1 MINPKLFAGVGTALV
16 LGSCALLSTESRS
29 VEIAPSPTAT
39 SRQDNLIALFVVK
52 RDNLN
57 QQYRGEIYPIAQY
70 KNGRYSDASVDVTL
84 EMRQNA
90 KEADIVKRN
99 AARSVLNSNP
109 TFTAVNPQ
117 GNALSKFSVDRLGVG
132 QFACSSLLIG
142 RGKLLGQSN
151 IQTMFNQLP
160 RDRERQL
167 SGFFNGQKFEET
179 WRSTLAAQSVPSTVT
194 PARLTPAHREQYRK
208 DLIQIGTREIAKNP
222 QAKSLQGSIALINV
236 QVFDLDRDGKPEVY
250 GKLRKAPARP
260 VTSSNRS
267 TVQSIYANVW
277 LSYTAPQPKIL
288 ASQVVPYF
296 VPSGEVSRAYE
307 VLGTIDANGDGKQE
321 VLIQNNG
328 YEAINFSL
336 YELQGNQLKS
346 VFTGAGY
353 GC

>member
-1 MINPKLFAGVGTALV
+1 MINLKLFAGVGTALV
-16 LGSCALLSTESRS
+16 LGSCALLGTESRS
-29 VEIAPSPTAT
+29 VEIAQSPLP
-39 SRQDNLIALFVVK
+39 RQDKLIGLFIVK
-52 RDNLN
+52 RNNLN

-70 KNGRYSDASVDVTL
+70 KNGRYSDASVDVTP

-99 AARSVLNSNP
+99 AARSVLNSRS
-109 TFTAVNPQ
+109 TFTVTNTQ
-117 GNALSKFSVDRLGVG
+117 GKSLGQFKADRLGVS

-151 IQTMFNQLP
+151 VQTMFNQLP
-160 RDRERQL
+160 RDRERRS
-167 SGFFNGQKFEET
+167 SGFFNGQEFDET
-179 WRSTLAAQSVPSTVT
+179 WRSTLAAQSVPSAVA
-194 PARLTPAHREQYRK
+194 PVRLTSAQTAQYRK
-208 DLIQIGTREIAKNP
+208 DLMQIGTREIAKNP
-222 QAKSLQGSIALINV
+222 QAKAVQGSVSLIDV

-260 VTSSNRS
+260 VTSSNRP

-277 LSYTAPQPKIL
+277 LGYTAPQPKIL
-288 ASQVVPYF
+288 TSQVVPYF

-307 VLGTIDANGDGKQE
+307 VLGAIDANSDGKQE

-328 YEAINFSL
+328 YEAINFSV
-336 YELQGNQLKS
+336 YELQNNQLKS